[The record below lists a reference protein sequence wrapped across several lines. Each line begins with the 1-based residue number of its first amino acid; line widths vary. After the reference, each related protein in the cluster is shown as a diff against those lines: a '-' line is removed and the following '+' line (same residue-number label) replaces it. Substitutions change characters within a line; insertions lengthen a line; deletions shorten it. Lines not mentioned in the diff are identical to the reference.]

1 MPIAD
6 QELNNSG
13 GGFPLPPFIVRSDQG
28 LMVEL
33 TALDSQA
40 LFAEFVQS
48 LFGSGNYL
56 HGLDYPLFQN
66 LLFHWSLDDIA
77 RQLEERE
84 RGGQSSAVFLA
95 KSVERFLP
103 ERKALYRGLKIDSEG
118 REAEYLFEPLF
129 IDREE
134 QEAIFGPP
142 DEHGDPT
149 ILEYKSK
156 TVSEPAR
163 LDVDELVAAVWQ
175 GGLRLGIDLDAVR
188 SALLATGTQWLV
200 IARLQP
206 PQPGHDA
213 SLEEASSTLH
223 RDNTPKM
230 RPDGRLDLCQYANR
244 FPQVFCDDVLF
255 RKLPLQQG
263 LPGRDVRGRLL
274 APEPVKDFDLH
285 ALAGE
290 GVRLEAREGQQ
301 CLLADRDG
309 FVDIEPQSGKIS
321 VVEKIINREGVSSR
335 TTGNLALTG
344 DEYEEHGEVQEKRRV
359 EGLHMTFLAPV
370 YGHVVSRGGRIS
382 LKSNLGGGVA
392 ESPQGTIV
400 IEGGASNARIDAH
413 GGEVIVKRAESCTIF
428 AARVQAEHLVGCTVV
443 ADAAEIGLL
452 EGGALA
458 CKLATIGCSHDR
470 RGIPALIN
478 LSLPDQGPLQAREE
492 ALQLALA
499 EAEQGIAGRQEVLRE
514 LREQRD
520 MKTYF
525 SLHARVKSGEQ
536 VLSPPQLAQWN
547 ALVARVA
554 PLLRVAQKITSEI
567 QSLRQQL
574 ETLGHERAAIELAR
588 SQAGQGVACAISE
601 VQGDTEVRAWRYPA
615 GAKAPHLLPAK
626 ELQSVMNTASAAV
639 DRLFSGDYGEFHW
652 P

>member
-1 MPIAD
+1 MSGEQKQIA
-6 QELNNSG
+6 G
-13 GGFPLPPFIVRSDQG
+13 GGFPLPGFIVSGPQG
-28 LMVEL
+28 IAVEL
-33 TALDSQA
+33 AALDSLA
-40 LFAEFVQS
+40 LFPEFVQS
-48 LFGSGNYL
+48 LFASGNYL
-56 HGLDYPLFQN
+56 VGLDYPLFQN

-77 RQLEERE
+77 AELERRE
-84 RGGQSSAVFLA
+84 QVGEPSTVFLA
-95 KSVERFLP
+95 KAVTLFLP

-129 IDREE
+129 IEREE
-134 QEAIFGPP
+134 QEAVFGPP

-149 ILEYKSK
+149 ILEYRSK
-156 TVSEPAR
+156 TLSEPAR
-163 LDVDELVAAVWQ
+163 LELDELVAAVWL
-175 GGLRLGIDLDAVR
+175 GGLRLGIDLDQVR
-188 SALLATGTQWLV
+188 SAILAAGTQWQV
-200 IARLQP
+200 IARQQA

-223 RDNTPKM
+223 RDNTPKI

-255 RKLPLQQG
+255 RKLPKQEG

-321 VVEKIINREGVSSR
+321 VIEKIVNREGVSSR
-335 TTGNLALTG
+335 TTGNLALSG

-443 ADAAEIGLL
+443 ADAAEVGVL

-458 CKLATIGCSHDR
+458 CKLATIGCSSDR
-470 RGIPALIN
+470 RGVPALVN
-478 LSLPDQGPLQAREE
+478 LRLPDPGPLQARES
-492 ALQLALA
+492 AVQQALA
-499 EAEQGIAGRQEVLRE
+499 ETEQGIAGRQEVLRE

-525 SLHARVKSGEQ
+525 SLHARIKSGEQ
-536 VLSPPQLAQWN
+536 VLSQPQLAQWN
-547 ALVARVA
+547 ALVAKVS
-554 PLLRVAQKITSEI
+554 PLLRVAQKITGEI
-567 QSLRQQL
+567 QGLRQQL
-574 ETLGHERAAIELAR
+574 ETLGNERDAVEKAR
-588 SQAGQGVACAISE
+588 SEAGLGVACAISE
-601 VQGDTEVRAWRYPA
+601 VQGETEVRAWRYPA
-615 GAKAPHLLPAK
+615 TAKAPHLLPAK
-626 ELQSVMNTASAAV
+626 ELQTAMTTACVAV
-639 DRLFSGDYGEFHW
+639 DRLFSDDHGQFHW